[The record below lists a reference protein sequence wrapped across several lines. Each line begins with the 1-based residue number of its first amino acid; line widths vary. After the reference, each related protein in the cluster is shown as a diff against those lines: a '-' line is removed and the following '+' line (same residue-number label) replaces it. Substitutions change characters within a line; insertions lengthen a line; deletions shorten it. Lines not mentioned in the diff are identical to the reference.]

1 MTTAGSIERAVAQA
15 YLDRAVDNV
24 TREFPHMPLHMV
36 EGPGEVMPHR
46 ARHPA
51 FYGSF
56 DWHSSV
62 HQHWAIVRL
71 LRRWP
76 DLERR
81 DDAHGVLDRHLSGEA
96 LATELEYLRSR
107 PGFERPY
114 GQAWLVRLHAEVG
127 VLATEGGI
135 EGADRWVDALTPCRD
150 HVVGTLGGW
159 LDKLTYPI
167 RHGLHSNSA
176 FAMLLCWHAASVA
189 SDDALREVV
198 AHHARRFY
206 VDDRDAPVRFE
217 PSGEDFLSP
226 ALVEAHLM
234 AEVLDPDE
242 FLAWSDAFLPGLVGG
257 GDLGNLEVVPVVADP
272 TDYRIGHLVGL
283 MLTRAWDWR
292 AIADALPVDDA
303 GRSRAEAAATAH
315 LEAGLPM
322 VLTSGYG
329 GDHWLSTFALL
340 AADGR

>member
-1 MTTAGSIERAVAQA
+1 MTTAAGIDRAMAQS
-15 YLDRAVDNV
+15 YLDRAVGNV
-24 TREFPHMPLHMV
+24 TREFPHLPWHVV
-36 EGPGEVMPHR
+36 EGPGEVVAHR
-46 ARHPA
+46 TRHPA

-76 DLERR
+76 DLDRADE
-81 DDAHGVLDRHLSGEA
+81 AAGVLDRHLSQEA
-96 LATELEYLRSR
+96 LAAELHYLQAR

-114 GQAWLVRLHAEVG
+114 GQAWLIRLHAE
-127 VLATEGGI
+127 LAAASNLD
-135 EGADRWVDALTPCRD
+135 GALRLAEQLRPCRD
-150 HVVGTLGGW
+150 AVVDSLAAWLG
-159 LDKLTYPI
+159 KLAYPI

-176 FAMLLCWHAASVA
+176 FAMLLCWHSATLTG
-189 SDDALREVV
+189 DDGLHEVV
-198 AHHARRFY
+198 DLHARRFY
-206 VDDRDAPVRFE
+206 LHDRGAPVRFE

-234 AEVLDPDE
+234 AEVLQTDE
-242 FLAWSDAFLPGLVGG
+242 FVAWSDAFLPGLVGG
-257 GDLGNLEVVPVVADP
+257 GDLGNLEVVPVVTDP

-283 MLTRAWDWR
+283 MLTRGWNWR
-292 AIADALPVDDA
+292 AIADALPADDA
-303 GRSRAEAAATAH
+303 GRARAEAAATTH
-315 LEAGLPM
+315 LDEGLPM

-340 AADGR
+340 ATGA

>member
-1 MTTAGSIERAVAQA
+1 MTSAGGIERAVAQA

-24 TREFPHMPLHMV
+24 TREYPHMPLHLV
-36 EGPGEVMPHR
+36 EGPGELMPHKS
-46 ARHPA
+46 RHPA

-71 LRRWP
+71 LRQWP
-76 DLERR
+76 DLERC
-81 DDAHGVLDRHLSGEA
+81 DDAAEVLDRHLSHSA
-96 LATELEYLRSR
+96 LGAELDYLVSR

-114 GQAWLVRLHAEVG
+114 GQAWLLMLHAEVG
-127 VLATEGGI
+127 VLAAEGELAGV
-135 EGADRWVDALTPCRD
+135 DRWLHALTPCRD
-150 HVVGTLGGW
+150 HVVDLLGAW

-167 RHGLHSNSA
+167 RHGVHGNSA
-176 FAMLLCWHAASVA
+176 FALLLCWRAASVTN
-189 SDDALREVV
+189 DDAVRELV

-206 VDDRDAPVRFE
+206 LDDRDAPVRFE

-226 ALVEAHLM
+226 SLVEAHLL
-234 AEVLDPDE
+234 AEVLGDDE

-257 GDLGNLEVVPVVADP
+257 GDLGNLEVVPTVTDP

-283 MLTRAWDWR
+283 MLTRAWNWR
-292 AIADALPVDDA
+292 AIADALPADDP
-303 GRSRAEAAATAH
+303 GRARAQAAATAH
-315 LEAGLPM
+315 LHAGMPM

-329 GDHWLSTFALL
+329 GDHWLSSFALL
-340 AADGR
+340 ATG